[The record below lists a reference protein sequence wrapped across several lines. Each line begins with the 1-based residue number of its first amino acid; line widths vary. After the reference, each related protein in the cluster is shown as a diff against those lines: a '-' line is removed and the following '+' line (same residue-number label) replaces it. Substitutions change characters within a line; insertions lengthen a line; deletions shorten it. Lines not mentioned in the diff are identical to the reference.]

1 MKDSTLHY
9 FWRVW
14 VNEEGESCQTRNLFK
29 NHEKTIFAMGTS
41 PIWSA
46 VHYSGAATIITLLL
60 MPKEVKNWHENPK
73 PQWIIPLKGRWGV
86 ETMDG
91 MVVEMGPGDISFG
104 GDQGTRG
111 RQGHRSWAIGDTPV
125 ELLLIPGL

>member
-1 MKDSTLHY
+1 M
-9 FWRVW
+9 
-14 VNEEGESCQTRNLFK
+14 
-29 NHEKTIFAMGTS
+29 
-41 PIWSA
+41 
-46 VHYSGAATIITLLL
+46 
-60 MPKEVKNWHENPK
+60 
-73 PQWIIPLKGRWGV
+73 